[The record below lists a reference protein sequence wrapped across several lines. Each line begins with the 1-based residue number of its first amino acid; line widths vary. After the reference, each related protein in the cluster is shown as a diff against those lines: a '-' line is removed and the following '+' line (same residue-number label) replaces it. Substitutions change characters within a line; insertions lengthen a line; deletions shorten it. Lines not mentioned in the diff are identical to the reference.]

1 MLLVAVLMS
10 HFLHTA
16 EGNCDVYKQT
26 MDSIDYW
33 HSYDWSQGMR
43 PAIDHLYIDEARVTS
58 STSSGTVTASPHEFF
73 GAFPLD
79 ILKLKIDVREI
90 DCAADGGWCHLKVF
104 ATYWNSAG
112 ETVSIPQ
119 YWTYFYD
126 QVTCKWAHYVILQHG
141 NDLEY
146 MVDMLT
152 AATTSQESSA
162 SDMTDSDSNHNNES
176 TTTTSTTTTT
186 TGSSTDEEL

>member
-1 MLLVAVLMS
+1 MKTIVCKLRLLVLL
-10 HFLHTA
+10 FLAALIHTS

-26 MDSIDYW
+26 MDSIDFW
-33 HSYDWSQGMR
+33 HSYDWSRGIG
-43 PAIDHLYIDEARVTS
+43 PAIDHLYIEEAKVTS

-73 GAFPLD
+73 GAMPLD
-79 ILKLKIDVREI
+79 IVKLKIDVRDI
-90 DCAADGGWCHLKVF
+90 DCAADGGWCHLRVF
-104 ATYWNSAG
+104 ATYWNPAG

-152 AATTSQESSA
+152 PPEP
-162 SDMTDSDSNHNNES
+162 DSERNES
-176 TTTTSTTTTT
+176 TS
-186 TGSSTDEEL
+186 SSTDEL